1 MGPSHHHPMDA
12 SDNAPLD
19 FHHPYT
25 PYDVQIEFMR
35 AVYGVLEKGGG
46 QVGILESPTG
56 TVCGWPWIP
65 SCLTLCSTWTSRRP
79 HLTLMTTG
87 KISVAHLLG
96 THLAAES

>member
-1 MGPSHHHPMDA
+1 MATSHHHPMDA

-35 AVYGVLEKGGG
+35 AVYGVLEKGDG

-56 TVCGWPWIP
+56 TVCGWPWMT
-65 SCLTLCSTWTSRRP
+65 SRLTLYVTSTCRRT
-79 HLTLMTTG
+79 HLTLLTTG

-96 THLAAES
+96 TYLAAES